1 MTNIVVLQK
10 ELSDSL
16 DNFSKHELVAKQ
28 VIDVVNNYTGQ
39 FNKRLATKIESET
52 GYIVSWNKNINYE
65 YNKSIDVYIWG
76 KDILYNDRLNCYSVD
91 SIESLVNSLSIY
103 IESLNN
109 AMHQVNEQKRLEL
122 DKLDY
127 IESEV
132 TKIKNQLND
141 LITNLTDRK
150 RDYGKISYKL
160 KDYIKKELEL

>member
-76 KDILYNDRLNCYSVD
+76 KDILYN
-91 SIESLVNSLSIY
+91 
-103 IESLNN
+103 
-109 AMHQVNEQKRLEL
+109 
-122 DKLDY
+122 
-127 IESEV
+127 EV
-132 TKIKNQLND
+132 VM
-141 LITNLTDRK
+141 
-150 RDYGKISYKL
+150 
-160 KDYIKKELEL
+160 